1 MNMSELDIFII
12 IASTASMVLPIY
24 VLLYKLRGEVSN
36 LQGRYSE
43 RRKFHD

>member
-36 LQGRYSE
+36 IKGRCSE
-43 RRKFHD
+43 RRKMYD